1 MPQLFSALIP
11 CIFMVTA
18 AQSDAIFSIMSDASL
33 KVSSFQMICFLQR
46 GNLFI
51 ADMHHPAKPL

>member
-1 MPQLFSALIP
+1 
-11 CIFMVTA
+11 MVTA
-18 AQSDAIFSIMSDASL
+18 AQSDAIFSIMSDVSL